1 MVVDALRDD
10 FLDRTDN
17 WPFVSNELKA
27 NRACRLTVTV
37 DTPTVTMPRIKV
49 RNIKKINLIWCVILN
64 IDIFQSLVTG
74 KASSFLDI
82 ILNLGSAE
90 LKGSNLVN
98 NVQSKGVVFY
108 GDDTWLKLLPNSF
121 IREEGTHSF
130 FVNDFYE
137 VHIF

>member
-1 MVVDALRDD
+1 M
-10 FLDRTDN
+10 
-17 WPFVSNELKA
+17 
-27 NRACRLTVTV
+27 
-37 DTPTVTMPRIKV
+37 
-49 RNIKKINLIWCVILN
+49 ILN

-137 VHIF
+137 VHIC